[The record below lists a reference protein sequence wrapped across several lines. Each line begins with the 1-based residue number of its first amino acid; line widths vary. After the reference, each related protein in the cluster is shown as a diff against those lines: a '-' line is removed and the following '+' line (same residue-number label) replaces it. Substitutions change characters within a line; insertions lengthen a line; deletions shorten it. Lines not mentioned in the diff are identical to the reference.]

1 MARLLKTPTDA
12 LTAMDLF
19 CGCGGMT
26 VGLEQAGFAVL
37 SAIDNDP
44 LAVETYRM
52 NHKAVRVVEG
62 DIRKA
67 NPMLVA
73 HEAGLER
80 GTLDLLAGC
89 PPCQGFSSL
98 RTHNGAR
105 VVDDPRNDLLF
116 EFLRFVEAL
125 MPRAIMF
132 ENVPGLVNDPRFSQF
147 GIRLAEIGYQSS
159 TPQVLNAADYGVPQ
173 RRRRLFMAAGLGFA
187 VGLCPPM
194 HEHCS
199 VRDAI
204 GSLAGPGMGDDPLQN
219 VPESHSDEV
228 LRRIQ
233 AIPKDGGSRLDLGR
247 DQQLPCHRKCNGFK
261 DIYGRLSWDGVA
273 PTITSGCTNPSKG
286 RFLHPEQDRAL
297 TLREAALLQSFPDN
311 YKFSMRG
318 GKAGASRMI
327 GNAVPPELARR
338 QALQLRAALER
349 QASKS
354 RQ

>member
-1 MARLLKTPTDA
+1 MVGLLKTHTDS

-26 VGLEQAGFAVL
+26 VGLDQAGFTVL

-52 NHKAVRVVEG
+52 NHDEVRVIEG

-67 NPMLVA
+67 DPLAVA
-73 HEAGLER
+73 REVGLEPR
-80 GTLDLLAGC
+80 TLDLLAGC

-98 RTHNGAR
+98 RTCNGAHT
-105 VVDDPRNDLLF
+105 VDDPRNDLLF

-132 ENVPGLVNDPRFSQF
+132 ENVPGLVNDPKFSQF
-147 GIRLAEIGYQSS
+147 CRRLAEIGYLYSA
-159 TPQVLNAADYGVPQ
+159 PQVLNAADYGVPQ
-173 RRRRLFMAAGLGFA
+173 RRRRLFMAAGLGFP
-187 VGLCPPM
+187 VGLCPPV
-194 HEHCS
+194 HQHCS
-199 VRDAI
+199 VREAI
-204 GSLAGPGMGDDPLQN
+204 GDLPSPGTGDDPLQN
-219 VPESHSDEV
+219 VPERHSDEV
-228 LRRIQ
+228 MRRIR

-247 DQQLPCHRKCNGFK
+247 DQQLKCHRKCNGFK
-261 DIYGRLSWDGVA
+261 DIYGRLSWDAVA

-297 TLREAALLQSFPDN
+297 TLREAALLQSFPSD

-318 GKAGASRMI
+318 GKTGASRMI
-327 GNAVPPELARR
+327 GNAVPPELARC

-354 RQ
+354 QQ